1 MNIAFRAD
9 ASYKIG
15 SGHVFRCL
23 VLADTFKAQDCNVIF
38 ISRLLDGHLIDL
50 IRARGFEVITLGDG
64 VAKND
69 NTSSIDWLGVSQ
81 EGDANETIEN
91 LEGRVFDILLV
102 DHYSL
107 DIEWETYI
115 KPYTDS
121 MAVIDDLANRN
132 HNCDFL
138 IDQNFRN
145 ENFDCYDSLVPAV
158 CKKLLGLQYAIL
170 SPEYEEVRKNSK
182 VRTGIINRV
191 LVYFGGTDWQNMTSL
206 AVKVLSQDEFSFLEV
221 DVVVGSNYPF
231 LLDLEKLI
239 SKRPKTNFYQS
250 LPSLARL
257 MSVADIAIGAGGTTL
272 WERMSMGLPAIV
284 ISLADNQ
291 VRSCESLQKE
301 DLIHY
306 LGNYNDIS
314 DSLLTKYLRERICS
328 PEDNYNLSMRISEY
342 VDGFGALRIV
352 QAMEL

>member
-1 MNIAFRAD
+1 MNIAFRVD

-50 IRARGFEVITLGDG
+50 IKARGFEVITLGDG

-107 DIEWETYI
+107 DIEWETYL

-170 SPEYEEVRKNSK
+170 SPEYEKVRKNSK

-291 VRSCESLQKE
+291 LRSCESLQKE

-314 DSLLTKYLRERICS
+314 DSLLTKYLRVRICS